1 MRRIGFRIDRNG
13 LPNDYPTHLHKPKF
27 WAELGRTIAT
37 FGFLEE
43 TLGRAIFAISL
54 TTEYDEKDIDK
65 ALTKWRL
72 TLPLNLTDT
81 LPPLAER
88 FEAGVKAHQ
97 TANSTGAAQIAA
109 EVKRLAEI
117 RNALCHGSW
126 RKPDAMDRSQLHYI
140 AKKAVTDAG
149 VKPFEPKISTKW
161 LRQWRAETLALICD
175 VIDTVT
181 ELGWQFPGS
190 AGPGDEVW
198 PRSTGKQ

>member
-1 MRRIGFRIDRNG
+1 MSKNRLRIDRKG
-13 LPNDYPTHLHKPKF
+13 LPNEYPTHLHQSKF

-43 TLGRAIFAISL
+43 TLGRAIFAINL
-54 TTEYDEKDIDK
+54 TTEYDEKDIAK
-65 ALTKWRL
+65 ALDKWKS

-88 FEAGVKAHQ
+88 FEAGVKGHQEANKARAAH
-97 TANSTGAAQIAA
+97 IAA

-126 RKPDAMDRSQLHYI
+126 RKPDVQDKSQLHYM
-140 AKKAVTDAG
+140 AKKAVTDTG
-149 VKPFEPKISTKW
+149 VKPFEPKISIKW
-161 LRQWRAETLALICD
+161 MQKRRAEALELICD
-175 VIDTVT
+175 VIDIVT

-190 AGPGDEVW
+190 TGPGDVIW
-198 PRSTGKQ
+198 PATKK

>member
-1 MRRIGFRIDRNG
+1 MSKNNLRIDRRG
-13 LPNDYPTHLHKPKF
+13 LPNDYPTNLHQPKF

-65 ALTKWRL
+65 ALEKWKS

-81 LPPLAER
+81 LHPLAER
-88 FEAGVKAHQ
+88 FEASVKAHQ
-97 TANSTGAAQIAA
+97 EANKARAALIAA

-126 RKPDAMDRSQLHYI
+126 RKPDIQGKSLLHYI
-140 AKKAVTDAG
+140 AKKAVTDTG
-149 VKPFEPKISTKW
+149 VKPYEPKISVKW
-161 LRQWRAETLALICD
+161 LQRRRAEALELICD

-190 AGPGDEVW
+190 TGTGDVIW
-198 PRSTGKQ
+198 PATKK

>member
-1 MRRIGFRIDRNG
+1 MRKTAFRINRKG
-13 LPNDYPTHLHKPKF
+13 LPIGYPTHFHQPKF
-27 WAELGRTIAT
+27 WAELGRTVAT

-65 ALTKWRL
+65 ALTKWAS

-81 LPPLAER
+81 LLPLAER
-88 FEAGVKAHQ
+88 FEASVKAHQ
-97 TANSTGAAQIAA
+97 TANSTGAAQIAS

-126 RKPDAMDRSQLHYI
+126 RKPDALDRSQLHYI

-149 VKPFEPKISTKW
+149 VKPFEPRVTIKW
-161 LRQWRAETLALICD
+161 LQQRRAETVALICD

-190 AGPGDEVW
+190 GGPGDDVW
-198 PRSTGKQ
+198 PRATGK

>member
-1 MRRIGFRIDRNG
+1 MSKNGFRIDRSG
-13 LPNDYPTHLHKPKF
+13 LPNDYPTHLHQPKF

-43 TLGRAIFAISL
+43 TLGKAIFAISL
-54 TTEYDEKDIDK
+54 TTEYDENDIDK
-65 ALTKWRL
+65 ALDKWKS

-88 FEAGVKAHQ
+88 FEACVKAHQ
-97 TANSTGAAQIAA
+97 EANRAKAAHSSA
-109 EVKRLAEI
+109 EVKRLAAV

-126 RKPDAMDRSQLHYI
+126 RKPDALGRSQLHYI
-140 AKKAVTDAG
+140 AKKAVTDTG
-149 VKPFEPKISTKW
+149 VKPFEPKISIKW
-161 LRQWRAETLALICD
+161 LQELRAEALELVCD

-190 AGPGDEVW
+190 TGPGDAIW
-198 PRSTGKQ
+198 PSKKH

>member
-1 MRRIGFRIDRNG
+1 MRKNGFRIDRNG
-13 LPNDYPTHLHKPKF
+13 LPNDYPTHLHQPKF

-43 TLGRAIFAISL
+43 TLGRAIFAINL

-65 ALTKWRL
+65 ALERWKS
-72 TLPLNLTDT
+72 TLHLNLTDT

-97 TANSTGAAQIAA
+97 DADKARAEHIAA

-126 RKPDAMDRSQLHYI
+126 RKPDVRGASQLHYI
-140 AKKAVTDAG
+140 ARKAVTDTG
-149 VKPFEPKISTKW
+149 VKSFEPKISIKW
-161 LRQWRAETLALICD
+161 LQKRRREALELVCD

-190 AGPGDEVW
+190 AGPGDEIW
-198 PRSTGKQ
+198 PAKKKS